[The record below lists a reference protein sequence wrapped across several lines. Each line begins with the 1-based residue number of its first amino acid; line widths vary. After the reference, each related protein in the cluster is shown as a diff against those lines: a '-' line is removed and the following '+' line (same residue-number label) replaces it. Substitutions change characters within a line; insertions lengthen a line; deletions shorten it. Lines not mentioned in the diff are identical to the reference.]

1 MIALLTNTSTGQSF
15 IRLNASVKES
25 GAYQKLIA
33 KDESDLVSKAIKEY
47 ISNEFNSSVEPLNLA
62 LSLALSRNERATM
75 ETLRKMY
82 DEIGEVIKV
91 ALDDSDYP
99 KLSKRLVSKSDKEF
113 ARTVSRKKETNDD
126 GDYESYYQLLKNRI

>member
-62 LSLALSRNERATM
+62 LSLALSKNERATM
-75 ETLRKMY
+75 ETLRNMY
-82 DEIGEVIKV
+82 DEIGEVIKI

-126 GDYESYYQLLKNRI
+126 AEYESYYQLLKNRI